1 MGMIFHFY
9 LQGIQYDTVF
19 AFLYILT
26 LGTELKKI
34 SFSNEEEITLLG
46 NMEHLQ
52 RQFISNSLKMIFFRG
67 SWVLG

>member
-1 MGMIFHFY
+1 MIFYFY

-34 SFSNEEEITLLG
+34 SFSNEEEIILLG